1 MLSWMKKRGDNM
13 SHVENYSMADVENI
27 LAEHLRELDEERYKN
42 DVNLNLSGFNFYYGL
57 DIEDEETNAKSMA
70 VDFCADVMNFDQRWK
85 EKYGKHILN
94 NNANTMSEW
103 NITYPKRYCH
113 EERYKTKDKDG
124 NEVVKTHW
132 VPNSMSHCK
141 QFFDEVWKFTTE
153 RYNNY
158 ECEEW
163 EPDGVVDRV
172 RGAYVHMDESCP
184 HMHVTSL
191 CLCKSKNSGNY
202 TFSSSSFLPKKELSA
217 YQKDMERRMREVF
230 KTDDFGL
237 MTEDVFN
244 QPDYT
249 EEQSNDYT
257 HKRENLNNASLK
269 AMTQAEQKKQ
279 EYENKIAN
287 ADMEIEHKAKKK
299 AEKLARKKLTELAKS
314 IKPDIDEKQLDNQ
327 SVLQLYNMVID
338 LKSEQLTLDAKKKAQ
353 EEYQDQFQHNEDKLQ
368 ALEAS
373 ESVIRENLAEIEAK
387 KQKLDKSIEKVE
399 MALKTANN
407 DKLERMHHFC
417 DIQADIGHPEH
428 WEHLKEIERGTD
440 KAIQLTID
448 SAKKQKDETP
458 KLQKAKT
465 AEEIRQL
472 PRREKEQPTREIIEI
487 GSQGTGDDYQM
498 F

>member
-1 MLSWMKKRGDNM
+1 M
-13 SHVENYSMADVENI
+13 SHVENYGMADVENI
-27 LAEHLRELDEERYKN
+27 LAEHLRELDEEKYKN
-42 DVNLNLSGFNFYYGL
+42 DVDLSRSGMNWDYGVEGA
-57 DIEDEETNAKSMA
+57 DAKNMA

-103 NITYPKRYCH
+103 NVTYPKRYCH

-124 NEVVKTHW
+124 NEVVKTRW
-132 VPNSMSHCK
+132 VPNSMAHCK

-153 RYNNY
+153 RYDNY

-163 EPDGVVDRV
+163 EPYGFVDRV

-191 CLCKSKNSGNY
+191 CLCKSKNSGNH

-269 AMTQAEQKKQ
+269 AMTKAEQKEQ
-279 EYENKIAN
+279 EYEDKIAN
-287 ADMEIEHKAKKK
+287 ADMEIERKAKKM
-299 AEKLARKKLTELAKS
+299 ADTLAREKLTELAKS
-314 IKPDIDEKQLDNQ
+314 IKPDIDEKQLANQ
-327 SVLQLYNMVID
+327 SVLQLYNMVFE

-373 ESVIRENLAEIEAK
+373 ESVMRENLAEIEAL
-387 KQKLDKSIEKVE
+387 KQKYNKGIEKLE
-399 MALKTANN
+399 TALKTANN
-407 DKLERMHHFC
+407 DKLDRMHHFC
-417 DIQADIGHPEH
+417 DIQTEIGHPEYGKY
-428 WEHLKEIERGTD
+428 LTEIERGTD

-448 SAKKQKDETP
+448 SAKKQMGETP
-458 KLQKAKT
+458 KLQERKT

-487 GSQGTGDDYQM
+487 GSQEAGDDLQM
-498 F
+498 G